1 MKKQIFAVLTAAAL
15 AFVGLNANAQSAPKI
30 GYTDIDV
37 LLAGHPKSKAVE
49 AELQTRSTQYQNQMQ
64 SLQKDLQDKYT
75 SYQKAEATMSDVIK
89 ADKQKELQGIQERLQ
104 TLQQNAQVEL
114 GQKQQQLLQPLLTDI
129 DNAIKAV
136 AKENNYTF
144 ILSSSISTQLNPVV
158 LYADPSTEVTDLI
171 FKKMGVDPEA
181 VKKAAAAA
189 QQPAATTPAA
199 GAAKPAT
206 TPAKKPG
213 NK

>member
-15 AFVGLNANAQSAPKI
+15 AFVGLNANAQSALKI

-75 SYQKAEATMSDVIK
+75 SYQKAEPTMSDVIK

-104 TLQQNAQVEL
+104 TLQQNAQTEL

-144 ILSSSISTQLNPVV
+144 ILSSSVSTQLNPIV
-158 LYADPSTEVTDLI
+158 LYADPATEVTDLV

-181 VKKAAAAA
+181 LKKAAAA
-189 QQPAATTPAA
+189 QPAAAQPAGQ
-199 GAAKPAT
+199 GAPK
-206 TPAKKPG
+206 TPAKKP
-213 NK
+213 

>member
-15 AFVGLNANAQSAPKI
+15 AFVGLNANAQSALKI

-75 SYQKAEATMSDVIK
+75 SYQKAEPTMSDVIK

-104 TLQQNAQVEL
+104 TLQQNAQTEL

-144 ILSSSISTQLNPVV
+144 ILSSSVSTQLNPIV
-158 LYADPSTEVTDLI
+158 LYADPATEVTDLV

-181 VKKAAAAA
+181 LKKAAAA
-189 QQPAATTPAA
+189 QPAAAQPAGQGAPKTPV
-199 GAAKPAT
+199 
-206 TPAKKPG
+206 KKP
-213 NK
+213 

>member
-15 AFVGLNANAQSAPKI
+15 AFVGLNANAQSALKI

-75 SYQKAEATMSDVIK
+75 SYQKAEPTMSDVIK

-104 TLQQNAQVEL
+104 TLQQNAQTEL

-144 ILSSSISTQLNPVV
+144 ILSSSVSTQLNPIV
-158 LYADPSTEVTDLI
+158 LYADPATEVTDLV

-181 VKKAAAAA
+181 LKKAAAAH
-189 QQPAATTPAA
+189 PAA
-199 GAAKPAT
+199 GQGAPK
-206 TPAKKPG
+206 TPVKKP
-213 NK
+213 

>member
-15 AFVGLNANAQSAPKI
+15 AFVGLNANAQSALKI

-75 SYQKAEATMSDVIK
+75 AYQKAEPTMSDVIK

-104 TLQQNAQVEL
+104 TLQQNAQTEL

-144 ILSSSISTQLNPVV
+144 ILSSSVSTQLNPIV
-158 LYADPSTEVTDLI
+158 LYADPATEVTDLV

-181 VKKAAAAA
+181 LKKAAAA
-189 QQPAATTPAA
+189 QPAAAQPAGQ
-199 GAAKPAT
+199 GAPK
-206 TPAKKPG
+206 TPAKKP
-213 NK
+213 